1 MTWTSWAASA
11 LGLWLII
18 APFALG
24 YTAIS
29 NGWNDVSVGLLIAV
43 MAGWAA
49 FTKSPTSAL
58 SLSSIV
64 GVAGLW
70 VAVSS
75 FIFAHLP
82 PAAVLWNDV
91 IVGIAVLGLGAA
103 RALNPG
109 ERRSQT

>member
-29 NGWNDVSVGLLIAV
+29 NGWNDMSVGLLIAV

-49 FTKSPTSAL
+49 CAKSPASAL

-70 VAVSS
+70 VAGSS

-82 PAAVLWNDV
+82 PATVLWNDV
-91 IVGIAVLGLGAA
+91 IVGTAVLGLGAA

-109 ERRSQT
+109 VRRT